1 MQSAPAIFILE
12 RRSAH
17 SSSDL
22 KTLQVCVNIITLHCI
37 LIYVPW
43 RLCRYWWMFSV
54 YWNTTP
60 NILWDFNTVLAHAHV
75 HTQMYMHA
83 QVLLYTELERKSTKE
98 TQDTTFPLG
107 TYKVIIATHCKF
119 EPFCG
124 VLMLMRR
131 FETNCFDSCGHQL
144 SACNIIV
151 VRVRFGRVLDVS
163 HSFFRTRS
171 LYTHVCGKIPQ

>member
-1 MQSAPAIFILE
+1 LVNVFCILE
-12 RRSAH
+12 YNPQH
-17 SSSDL
+17 SLGFQYCTRTPSC
-22 KTLQVCVNIITLHCI
+22 TQTNVHART
-37 LIYVPW
+37 
-43 RLCRYWWMFSV
+43 
-54 YWNTTP
+54 NTD
-60 NILWDFNTVLAHAHV
+60 I
-75 HTQMYMHA
+75 
-83 QVLLYTELERKSTKE
+83 YTEHERESTLE
-98 TQDTTFPLG
+98 TQETTFSLG
-107 TYKVIIATHCKF
+107 THKVIIATHCKF

-151 VRVRFGRVLDVS
+151 RVRFGRVLDVS

>member
-1 MQSAPAIFILE
+1 MCLEDSASIGECFLYIGIQPPTFFGISILY
-12 RRSAH
+12 SH
-17 SSSDL
+17 
-22 KTLQVCVNIITLHCI
+22 TLMYTKK
-37 LIYVPW
+37 
-43 RLCRYWWMFSV
+43 
-54 YWNTTP
+54 
-60 NILWDFNTVLAHAHV
+60 
-75 HTQMYMHA
+75 MYMHV
-83 QVLLYTELERKSTKE
+83 QILLYTEHERASTKE
-98 TQDTTFPLG
+98 TQETTFSLG
-107 TYKVIIATHCKF
+107 THKVIIATHCKF

-151 VRVRFGRVLDVS
+151 RVRFGRVLDVS